1 MERLAHLAMDM
12 VLALTQMAQPEI
24 WLFVAEVAEVAIT
37 LPPVRGVFRAAA
49 AEEAEGRVPVPSL
62 VALALVAEL

>member
-1 MERLAHLAMDM
+1 MDL
-12 VLALTQMAQPEI
+12 VLVYTQMAQPEI

-49 AEEAEGRVPVPSL
+49 AAAAEGRVPVPLL
-62 VALALVAEL
+62 VALAVLAEL